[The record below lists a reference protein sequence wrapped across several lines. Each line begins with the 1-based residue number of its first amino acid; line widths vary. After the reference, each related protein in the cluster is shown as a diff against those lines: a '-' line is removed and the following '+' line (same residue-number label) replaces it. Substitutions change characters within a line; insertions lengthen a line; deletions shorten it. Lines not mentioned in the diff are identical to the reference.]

1 MLDEIQQDT
10 FEKDETRIW
19 KDGETDVLLPH
30 ADNDVIFVFT
40 HILQHFFKGGIGVR
54 QICDW
59 CRLLWTYRNEIDHFK
74 FLLFTACNI
83 HLIDY
88 ISSLKIPSLSI
99 SHTCSQARGIH

>member
-59 CRLLWTYRNEIDHFK
+59 CRLLWTYRNEIDHSK
-74 FLLFTACNI
+74 LEMR
-83 HLIDY
+83 
-88 ISSLKIPSLSI
+88 LKRMNLMSE
-99 SHTCSQARGIH
+99 